1 MSKKLV
7 APPAPLPSEVHLTD
21 THTHLYLDDFLMDTN
36 ADGCYCVTQRAIDT
50 GVSRMIFPNV
60 NVSTIEPMK
69 ALAARFPDNI
79 RMAMGLHP
87 TEIVLETLD
96 DDLARVAAELTNGG
110 YIAVGEVGIDL
121 YWDKT
126 FERQQMQILD
136 IQLDW
141 AERYGLP
148 VILHC
153 RDGLDQLLEVLQDYK
168 GLSFVFHSFAGTV
181 HDVERILC
189 NYNAVFGINGIVT
202 FKHNNI
208 VDILSAIWPENIVLE
223 TDSPYLAPVP
233 YRGRRNESAYIV
245 ATAASVAFAIGS
257 DIKCVADTT
266 SHNSIRIFGF

>member
-1 MSKKLV
+1 ML
-7 APPAPLPSEVHLTD
+7 D

-36 ADGCYCVTQRAIDT
+36 ADGCYGVTQRAIDT

-69 ALAARFPDNI
+69 ALATRFPDNI

>member
-36 ADGCYCVTQRAIDT
+36 ADGCYGVTQRAIDT

-96 DDLARVAAELTNGG
+96 DDLARVAAELTN
-110 YIAVGEVGIDL
+110 GEVGIDL

-245 ATAASVAFAIGS
+245 ATAASVASAIGS